1 MSELTI
7 EHFLKA
13 HEMLA
18 SYYGAQSPTLPGVA
32 LAFRALK
39 NACPSLSA
47 EQFDWA
53 VSDTLLR
60 CKFHPRLSDF
70 MESLFA
76 KDLSSLPA
84 LPDIDPRYADPY
96 QQNILQ
102 RAEIENRKAAVNC
115 PLLTTHF
122 REDRL
127 GQIPGT
133 TPTARHHFA
142 PSVEEWNREGALDSG
157 GSRPALTGL
166 DF

>member
-1 MSELTI
+1 MTELTI
-7 EHFLKA
+7 EHFLKV

-18 SYYGAQSPTLPGVA
+18 SYYGAQSPTLPGVT

-39 NACPSLSA
+39 NACPALSA

-53 VSDTLLR
+53 VSDSLLR

-70 MESLFA
+70 MESLFD

-84 LPDIDPRYADPY
+84 LPDIDPRYADSY
-96 QQNILQ
+96 QLNILH
-102 RAEIENRKAAVNC
+102 RAENENRKAAANC

-122 REDRL
+122 RVDRL

-133 TPTARHHFA
+133 SPVDRHSFA
-142 PSVEEWNREGALDSG
+142 PSVEEWNRERTLDAGKSG
-157 GSRPALTGL
+157 PALAGV